1 MKKGKTIPLLVL
13 GMILTTTSVGSAASV
28 GSFLEYYHSSAYRR
42 LVTTTPT
49 FGASPVS
56 LKGQD
61 YQYYKIYDA
70 NSKYTYSCD
79 WKKLCTPFVYDEEI
93 KSYHL
98 SSISVA
104 AQQGITWSSTTT
116 KSFGTSLGVQSGYAA
131 PSAVTSYA
139 GTLSYSHTYSKS
151 YTTTKSDSQ
160 TYTATFSQNTEV
172 GLYYWAAVL
181 YYDAY
186 EYESYYKTAGSD
198 TYKLNKRA
206 TFFTFKSDM
215 PVIKFVRQNL
225 P

>member
-1 MKKGKTIPLLVL
+1 MKKRKMIVLLALLVF
-13 GMILTTTSVGSAASV
+13 LTATSVGSAASV
-28 GSFLEYYHSSAYRR
+28 GSFIEYYHSAAYRR
-42 LVTTTPT
+42 LVATT
-49 FGASPVS
+49 SPIAVS
-56 LKGQD
+56 PISLRGQD
-61 YQYYKIYDA
+61 FQYYKIYDA

-98 SSISVA
+98 SSISVGVE
-104 AQQGITWSSTTT
+104 QGVTWSSTTT
-116 KSFGTSLGVQSGYAA
+116 KSFGASLGVQSGYSA
-131 PSAVTSYA
+131 PSAVTSCA
-139 GTLSYSHTYSKS
+139 GSLSCSYTYSKA
-151 YTTTKSDSQ
+151 YTTTRADSQ
-160 TYTATFSQNTEV
+160 NYTATFSQDTKV

-186 EYESYYKTAGSD
+186 EYESYYRTAGSN
-198 TYKLNKRA
+198 TYKLNKKA